1 MQHSARGVPAFATKT
16 RTAIMTRLFLLTGG
30 RIIGGSSV
38 PGSLF
43 LAALAGGLEKLLQ
56 SPLHVLG
63 LPPVDVEGLLY
74 AGALR
79 YEA

>member
-1 MQHSARGVPAFATKT
+1 MEAPAF
-16 RTAIMTRLFLLTGG
+16 LE
-30 RIIGGSSV
+30 V
-38 PGSLF
+38 YF